1 MVLPLIARAA
11 AMAAAKLLAKKA
23 AKKTVKKT
31 VKKATSVGRNP
42 GGKGVR
48 GGDVVTYKPPA
59 TVGGKANVQPRIASD
74 RPVRGRALSTST
86 RKKSDS
92 LDKVI
97 KQIESGELKPT
108 RVPRG
113 QRKVTEEHL
122 QNKINY
128 RFKYGKNRWK

>member
-1 MVLPLIARAA
+1 MVLPLLGRAA
-11 AMAAAKLLAKKA
+11 VMAAAKLLAKKG
-23 AKKTVKKT
+23 AKKVVKKHL
-31 VKKATSVGRNP
+31 GRSP

-59 TVGGKANVQPRIASD
+59 TVGGKANVQPRTVSD
-74 RPVRGRALSTST
+74 RPVTSRATST
-86 RKKSDS
+86 ANRKKSDS

-113 QRKVTEEHL
+113 QRKVAEKHME
-122 QNKINY
+122 NKLTY
-128 RFKYGKNRWK
+128 RFKFGKDRWK

>member
-1 MVLPLIARAA
+1 MVASVIARAA
-11 AMAAAKLLAKKA
+11 LLAATKLA
-23 AKKTVKKT
+23 AKKG
-31 VKKATSVGRNP
+31 VKKAVKKNLGRSP

>member
-11 AMAAAKLLAKKA
+11 GIAAVKLLAKKA
-23 AKKTVKKT
+23 VKKT
-31 VKKATSVGRNP
+31 VKKAVKKSPGRTT

-48 GGDVVTYKPPA
+48 GGDVVTYKPSGIR
-59 TVGGKANVQPRIASD
+59 GGRVADKQPRTPSD
-74 RPVRGRALSTST
+74 RPVTSRATSTAT

-97 KQIESGELKPT
+97 KQIESGQLRPT

-113 QRKVTEEHL
+113 QRKVTEKHME
-122 QNKINY
+122 NKLKY
-128 RFKYGKNRWK
+128 RFKFGKDRWK

>member
-1 MVLPLIARAA
+1 MVASVIARAA
-11 AMAAAKLLAKKA
+11 LLAATKLA
-23 AKKTVKKT
+23 AKKGAKKVVKKHL
-31 VKKATSVGRNP
+31 GRST

-59 TVGGKANVQPRIASD
+59 TVGGKANVQPRTAAD

-113 QRKVTEEHL
+113 QRKVAEKHME
-122 QNKINY
+122 NKLKY
-128 RFKYGKNRWK
+128 RFKFGKDRWK